1 MAALF
6 VTVIQLTPFAR
17 CLCSR
22 HSRPPTVPKDAD
34 LVLTIELVAAE
45 PTAMLEEL
53 PLAERLPRIERKRLR
68 GNELYTRGDLESALS
83 AYTRA
88 LKALDAAPLEYDP
101 TLDQALRD
109 ARQLRIACLSNQA
122 LCQWKLGDLAAA
134 TATCNQCLALDPA
147 NVKVLYRS
155 AAVLAARKE
164 YDAARARLAQLLRLE
179 PNNEAALAL
188 RREVEQGRAAQQAA
202 EKELYSRMLRKSAGI
217 YEDMPVTPSDGGADG
232 DGAKARTEAEEAQAP
247 RPLTLAWL
255 RDHDVAVR
263 LVVSTVFAAIAVVWA
278 LVHFRATPVV

>member
-1 MAALF
+1 M
-6 VTVIQLTPFAR
+6 
-17 CLCSR
+17 
-22 HSRPPTVPKDAD
+22 PKDAD

-68 GNELYTRGDLESALS
+68 GNELYARGDLESALS

-88 LKALDAAPLEYDP
+88 LKALDAAPLEDDP
-101 TLDQALRD
+101 TLDQALSE
-109 ARQLRIACLSNQA
+109 ARRLRVACLSNQA
-122 LCQWKLGDLAAA
+122 LCQWKLGDLVAAAA
-134 TATCNQCLALDPA
+134 TCDQCLALDPA

-164 YDAARARLAQLLRLE
+164 YDTARARLAQLLRLE

-217 YEDMPVTPSDGGADG
+217 YEDMPVKPSGGDGGVG
-232 DGAKARTEAEEAQAP
+232 DGAKDGTDAEEAQAP
-247 RPLTLAWL
+247 RPFTLAWL
-255 RDHDVAVR
+255 RDHDVVVR
-263 LVVSTVFAAIAVVWA
+263 LAVSTVFAAIAVVWA
-278 LVHFRATPVV
+278 LAHFQSTPAA